1 MVGTCSAALMVAAAN
16 LFLVGIGG
24 CSCSAAVGWGC
35 RVGTAAGFAE
45 SAGKVVVG
53 NEVAGFLHKVRMVVV
68 HPTVDM
74 VVPGDCSETDLVVVG
89 VGVLDSA
96 LLGGLAAA
104 RRPGCSI
111 LQLPLQASHSLAVL
125 FLFAR
130 LFGVVDV

>member
-1 MVGTCSAALMVAAAN
+1 MA
-16 LFLVGIGG
+16 
-24 CSCSAAVGWGC
+24 
-35 RVGTAAGFAE
+35 
-45 SAGKVVVG
+45 VG
-53 NEVAGFLHKVRMVVV
+53 NEVVGFLHKARMVVV
-68 HPTVDM
+68 HPTVDT
-74 VVPGDCSETDLVVVG
+74 VVPGDCSETDLVVVVVVG

-96 LLGGLAAA
+96 LLDGLAAA